1 MTPRPGTTEPFTIAS
16 YGFFLPHKGLL
27 ELIEALALLLAEGR
41 SVCLK
46 MINAAY
52 PIPES
57 ATLIESVRKMV
68 EQRGLT
74 HAVQIVTAFL
84 PDAESLGMLST
95 ADLIVFP
102 YQETGESSS
111 AAVRYGLATGR
122 AIAVTPLAIFDDIS
136 RVVFRLP
143 GKSPADI
150 ALGIGQLMDDMA
162 SNAEKIAAKRAEAD
176 RWRDAH
182 RYSKLGARLYGILSA
197 LVRSRDAM
205 EK

>member
-1 MTPRPGTTEPFTIAS
+1 
-16 YGFFLPHKGLL
+16 
-27 ELIEALALLLAEGR
+27 
-41 SVCLK
+41 

-57 ATLIESVRKMV
+57 ATLIESARKMV

-122 AIAVTPLAIFDDIS
+122 AIAVTPLAIFDDVS
-136 RVVFRLP
+136 RAVFRLP

-197 LVRSRDAM
+197 LVRSMDAM